1 MWEVQFTKIVYI
13 IKKECLELNP
23 YFCAEILKRKMN
35 IKKHIPNALT
45 CCNLLCGCLGILAAL
60 DARLDTAFY
69 LVLIAAVFDFLDGFA
84 ARMLKVSSPIGKD
97 LDSLADMV
105 TFGVLP
111 GFIMYKMIGTSY
123 MPGSV
128 PIVYVAASPTQWW
141 HNTLCYP
148 GVLLRYIGLLIP
160 IFSALRLAKFNNDTR
175 QTDSFIGV
183 NTPANTLLI
192 SSLGYILI
200 RIQNPGRFFELLFN
214 GYTLIGLTIL
224 MSLLLVS
231 ELPIFAL
238 KFKNFGW
245 ADNKIRYVF
254 LIIAVILLILF
265 QFFAFPFIIFLYI
278 LLSVINNAFNKE
290 KKINS

>member
-1 MWEVQFTKIVYI
+1 
-13 IKKECLELNP
+13 
-23 YFCAEILKRKMN
+23 MN

-45 CCNLLCGCLGILAAL
+45 CCNLLCGCLGIMFTNSNKL
-60 DARLDTAFY
+60 DIAFY
-69 LVLIAAVFDFLDGFA
+69 LVLVAAIFDFLDGFA

-111 GFIMYKMIGTSY
+111 GFIMFHLIDSITFHQVDLSTFNLYF
-123 MPGSV
+123 P
-128 PIVYVAASPTQWW
+128 
-141 HNTLCYP
+141 
-148 GVLLRYIGLLIP
+148 YIAFIIP
-160 IFSALRLAKFNNDTR
+160 VFSALRLAKFNNDTR

-192 SSLGYILI
+192 SSLGYIYVTVT
-200 RIQNPGRFFELLFN
+200 NSEKGSGRFFDLLYN
-214 GYTLIGLTIL
+214 SYTLPGLTLL
-224 MSLLLVS
+224 MSILLVS

-254 LIIAVILLILF
+254 LIIAAVLLILF

-278 LLSVINNAFNKE
+278 LLSVINNTFSKKE
-290 KKINS
+290 KINS

>member
-1 MWEVQFTKIVYI
+1 ME
-13 IKKECLELNP
+13 
-23 YFCAEILKRKMN
+23 MS

-45 CCNLLCGCLGILAAL
+45 CCNLLCGCLGIMFTNSNKL
-60 DARLDTAFY
+60 DIAFY
-69 LVLIAAVFDFLDGFA
+69 LVLVAAIFDFLDGFA

-111 GFIMYKMIGTSY
+111 GFILFHLIGSITLHQVDISAFNLY
-123 MPGSV
+123 FPYIAFIV
-128 PIVYVAASPTQWW
+128 PV
-141 HNTLCYP
+141 
-148 GVLLRYIGLLIP
+148 
-160 IFSALRLAKFNNDTR
+160 FSALRLAKFNNDTR

-192 SSLGYILI
+192 SSLGYIYVTVI
-200 RIQNPGRFFELLFN
+200 DSKDGPGRFFDLFYN
-214 GYTLIGLTIL
+214 SYTLAGLTLL
-224 MSLLLVS
+224 MSILLIS

-254 LIIAVILLILF
+254 LTIAAVLLILF

-278 LLSVINNAFNKE
+278 LLSVINNTFNKE
-290 KKINS
+290 KNKYIS

>member
-1 MWEVQFTKIVYI
+1 VMT
-13 IKKECLELNP
+13 
-23 YFCAEILKRKMN
+23 

-45 CCNLLCGCLGILAAL
+45 CCNLLCGCFGILVTIYNKL
-60 DARLDTAFY
+60 DLAFY

-111 GFIMYKMIGTSY
+111 GFIMYKMIGSEYSLSAISPLLTSPV
-123 MPGSV
+123 PG
-128 PIVYVAASPTQWW
+128 W
-141 HNTLCYP
+141 HTTVFPYSLF
-148 GVLLRYIGLLIP
+148 ISFIAFIIP
-160 IFSALRLAKFNNDTR
+160 VFSALRLAKFNNDTR
-175 QTDSFIGV
+175 QSDSFIGV

-192 SSLGYILI
+192 SSLGYIFVTVL
-200 RIQNPGRFFELLFN
+200 NSEEGPGNFFDLLYN
-214 GYTLIGLTIL
+214 TYTLVGLTLL
-224 MSLLLVS
+224 MSFLLVS

-245 ADNKIRYVF
+245 TDNKIRYVF

-265 QFFAFPFIIFLYI
+265 QFYAFPFIIFLYI
-278 LLSVINNAFNKE
+278 LLSIINNIITKKE
-290 KKINS
+290 KINS